1 MFSKL
6 AMIFRIPELR
16 QKIVLTFILLAVYRL
31 GFSIPLP
38 FIDQEQLNAT
48 LENVG
53 GAEGGGAEAAV
64 AVDDGGK
71 ALTQLRRAEAR
82 AEQRRVGVAMD
93 VNEAGGNG
101 PAGGV
106 DNMSGGRGG
115 QIADGGD
122 PAAGLPL
129 GARGWH

>member
-1 MFSKL
+1 M
-6 AMIFRIPELR
+6 
-16 QKIVLTFILLAVYRL
+16 
-31 GFSIPLP
+31 
-38 FIDQEQLNAT
+38 
-48 LENVG
+48 G
-53 GAEGGGAEAAV
+53 GAKGGGAEAAV
-64 AVDDGGK
+64 AVDDGSK

-122 PAAGLPL
+122 PAAGNGHIGRKCGAARAVDDGAAPDKGIKRGLCLSPASLPS
-129 GARGWH
+129 GAGRY